1 MGSNPT
7 LTTMKEEFKQG
18 DIVQVKNFASFDF
31 CGKVCG
37 QGSNGSPILGKSYI
51 IELAQPLIDYPYSHV
66 ITYELYMTKV
76 DSIIINTDL
85 QMFGI

>member
-1 MGSNPT
+1 MI
-7 LTTMKEEFKQG
+7 EEDFKQG
-18 DIVQVKNFASFDF
+18 DIVKVTSFAPFDF

-37 QGSNGSPILGKSYI
+37 QGSNGSAILGKSYI
-51 IELAQPLIDYPYSHV
+51 IELSQPLIDYPYSHV

-76 DSIIINTDL
+76 DIITFNTDL

>member
-1 MGSNPT
+1 MNI
-7 LTTMKEEFKQG
+7 KEEFKQG
-18 DIVQVKNFASFDF
+18 DIVQVTNRTNVKNFAPFDF

-37 QGSNGSPILGKSYI
+37 QGSNGSSILGKSYI
-51 IELAQPLIDYPYSHV
+51 IELSQPLIDYPYSHV

-76 DSIIINTDL
+76 DSIKINTEL